1 MPKIILM
8 VGVPGAG
15 KTTLSQR
22 VVAKGFHYLN
32 ADSIRK
38 EIYGNALT
46 QGSAEEVFALFF
58 ERLEAAMKEGLN
70 ILVDNTNI
78 NPRERAPILERA
90 KQHGYDDVQLWML
103 DVPVETCVE
112 RNKMREKEVPEEI
125 VRNKYAELQ
134 RNGRPRRS
142 EGKIV
147 IIKPNKDGS
156 DYLFFPQG

>member
-15 KTTLSQR
+15 KTTLSQKI
-22 VVAKGFHYLN
+22 VAKGFHYMN
-32 ADSIRK
+32 ADTIRH
-38 EIYGNALT
+38 ELYGNALI
-46 QGSAEEVFALFF
+46 QGSAEEVFRLFF
-58 ERLEAAMKEGLN
+58 ERLEEVMKSGVN
-70 ILVDNTNI
+70 IIVDNTNL

-90 KQHGYDDVQLWML
+90 KQFGYEDVQLWLL
-103 DVPVETCVE
+103 DVPLETCVE

-125 VRNKYAELQ
+125 VRNKYAELH

-156 DYLFFPQG
+156 DYLYFPQN